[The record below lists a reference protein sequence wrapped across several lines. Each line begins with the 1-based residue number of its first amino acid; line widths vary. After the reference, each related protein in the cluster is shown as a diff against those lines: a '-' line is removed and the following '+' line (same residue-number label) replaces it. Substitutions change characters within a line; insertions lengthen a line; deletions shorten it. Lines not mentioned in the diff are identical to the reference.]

1 MKESWQERRKKQRH
15 TSNYKRP
22 FLPFLKKIG
31 LYPTGNRR
39 LFKDLKQKSDMTYK
53 QLKKVYNMEDAGTRL
68 VAERLVIV
76 GDKR

>member
-1 MKESWQERRKKQRH
+1 M
-15 TSNYKRP
+15 
-22 FLPFLKKIG
+22 PFLKKIG

>member
-15 TSNYKRP
+15 TCNYKRP

-53 QLKKVYNMEDAGTRL
+53 QFKKKSITWKMLGQDWWQT
-68 VAERLVIV
+68 
-76 GDKR
+76 D